1 MGDSGR
7 RGPNVERGR
16 TGTVAVQALWG
27 RVGRVWKGKIRA
39 PDLVAVF

>member
-1 MGDSGR
+1 M
-7 RGPNVERGR
+7 ERGR